1 MKKIRKGD
9 TVVLIAGRDK
19 GRRGAVIEVLDDD
32 RIRVEGVNIAKKHQR
47 PNPQVGQAGGI
58 IEREAPLH
66 ISNVQLYN
74 PSTQKGDRVRIKELD
89 GGRKVRVF
97 KSNDEMVD
105 TK

>member
-89 GGRKVRVF
+89 GGRKVRIF

>member
-9 TVVLIAGRDK
+9 TVILIAGRDK

-89 GGRKVRVF
+89 GGRKVRIF